1 MRGDHPAI
9 HENRA
14 AVKYTW
20 GEQARRVQWSLGRL
34 LFRCSPRPC
43 FGFRRWLLRLFG
55 ATVGRHVH
63 VYPSTHI
70 YYPWNLEIGEWSSI
84 GEWALIYN
92 LGKVTIGTHTTL
104 SQRVHVCAGTHDY
117 RTAAMVLLKPPVRIG
132 DAVWIC
138 ADAFIGPGVVIGEG
152 AVVGARSVVVKD
164 VPAWMVLAGNPA
176 RVIKPRHRTTEPET
190 GEPHD

>member
-1 MRGDHPAI
+1 MHEGHPAI
-9 HENRA
+9 DENRA

-20 GEQARRVQWSLGRL
+20 GEQVRRVLWSLGGL

-43 FGFRRWLLRLFG
+43 FGFRRWLLRVFG
-55 ATVGRHVH
+55 ASVGRHVH
-63 VYPSTHI
+63 VYPSTQI
-70 YYPWNLEIGEWSSI
+70 YFPWNLEIGEWSSI

-92 LGKVTIGTHTTL
+92 LGKVTIGMRTTL

-117 RTAAMVLLKPPVRIG
+117 QTAAMVLVKPPVRVG

-164 VPAWMVLAGNPA
+164 VPAWMVVAGNPA
-176 RVIKPRHRTTEPET
+176 RVIKPRGRTTEPET
-190 GEPHD
+190 DQPHG